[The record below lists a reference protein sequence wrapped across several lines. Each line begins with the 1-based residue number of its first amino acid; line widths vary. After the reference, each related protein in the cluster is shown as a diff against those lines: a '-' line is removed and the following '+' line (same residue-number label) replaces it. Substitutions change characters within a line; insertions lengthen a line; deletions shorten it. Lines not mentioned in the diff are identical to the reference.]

1 MANER
6 LRSALVIRGVTE
18 KELAEHC
25 GVDAKTVERW
35 ILKNREPYRRHRQAA
50 AAKLQIDEDY
60 LWPDAKSETQR
71 LDEADAEIV
80 HVYPHRSSVPPDLW
94 LQFAERATIEIGVL
108 VHAGVHLAEN
118 PRWHRMLAERARSG
132 VRVRMLLGDP
142 DSPEIAR
149 RGDEEEIGAGVAYKV
164 REVMKLYRPLYGTPG
179 IEFRAHR
186 STLHNSLYRFD
197 DEMLVNTQIYGVSAP
212 LTPVL
217 HLRRVAGAQLAL
229 TYQHSFE
236 KVWASAVPLPR
247 QAS

>member
-35 ILKNREPYRRHRQAA
+35 ILKSREPYRRHRQAA

-71 LDEADAEIV
+71 VDEADAEIV
-80 HVYPHRSSVPPDLW
+80 HVYPHRSSVPPELW
-94 LQFAERATIEIGVL
+94 LQFAERATIEIGIL

-118 PRWHRMLAERARSG
+118 PRWHRTLTERAQSG
-132 VRVRMLLGDP
+132 VRIRMLLGDP

-149 RGDEEEIGAGVAYKV
+149 RGEEEEIGEGVAYKV
-164 REVMKLYRPLYGTPG
+164 REVMKLYRPLYSTPG
-179 IEFRAHR
+179 IEFRSHR

-217 HLRRVAGAQLAL
+217 HLKRVAGAQLVL

-247 QAS
+247 QES